1 VAENDVTEYEI
12 RVMGRLASR
21 WAEWFDGMTLTP
33 GEDGTSLISG
43 VVADQ
48 SALHGL
54 LRRLSDLGV
63 PLVSVTRTRP
73 NDANVPTSTTPTHS
87 TRRSTT

>member
-1 VAENDVTEYEI
+1 VAENDATEYEI
-12 RVMGRLASR
+12 RVKGRLASR
-21 WAEWFDGMTLTP
+21 WAAWFDGMTLTP

-54 LRRLSDLGV
+54 FRKLNDLGL